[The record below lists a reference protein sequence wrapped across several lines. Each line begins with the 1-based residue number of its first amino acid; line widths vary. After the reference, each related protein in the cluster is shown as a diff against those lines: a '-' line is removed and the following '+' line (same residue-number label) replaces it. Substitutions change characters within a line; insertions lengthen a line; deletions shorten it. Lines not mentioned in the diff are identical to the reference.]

1 MFSELRCILY
11 YISYATFAI
20 LSNEIYCPGTGMRK
34 EEGKSK
40 YDHYRHLQVCVC
52 ECYMYV

>member
-1 MFSELRCILY
+1 MVNYAVYCI
-11 YISYATFAI
+11 ISYATLAI
-20 LSNEIYCPGTGMRK
+20 LSDEIYSPGTGMYK
-34 EEGKSK
+34 EGRKSK